1 MQIIKTAKE
10 FQALRKTLNSSM
22 GFVPTMGNLH
32 EGHATLLRR
41 SKNENDL
48 TVLSIF
54 INPTQFN
61 NPEDFKNYPKTLE
74 DDIRLAE
81 NIGVDYLFLP
91 TNTDIYP
98 DNYNYKVSESELS
111 AILEGKF
118 RPGHFEGMLTIVL
131 KLLLIVSPTRAYFG
145 EKDYQQY
152 KLVQKM
158 AEAFFLNIDIVGCPT
173 IRNKNN
179 LPLSSRNNRFT
190 PEQFEAV
197 QVFPKI
203 FHADL
208 TPEVITE
215 QLIQS
220 GFEVEYVEEREGR
233 RFAAVKY
240 AGIRLIDNVGGNT

>member
-1 MQIIKTAKE
+1 MQIINSPKE
-10 FQALRKTLNSSM
+10 FQAIRKTFTVSV

-32 EGHATLLRR
+32 EGHASLVHK
-41 SKNENDL
+41 SKQENDI

-74 DDIRLAE
+74 DDITLAK

-91 TNTDIYP
+91 NNSDIYP
-98 DNYNYKVSESELS
+98 DNYNYKVSESKIS
-111 AILEGKF
+111 TILEGKF

-131 KLLLIVSPTRAYFG
+131 KLLLITRPTRIYFG

-152 KLVQKM
+152 QLIRNM
-158 AEAFFLNIDIVGCPT
+158 AEAFFLETDVIGCET
-173 IRNKNN
+173 VRNENN

-197 QVFPKI
+197 QAFPKI
-203 FHADL
+203 FHANLAPAEIKQQL
-208 TPEVITE
+208 T
-215 QLIQS
+215 QA
-220 GFEVEYVEEREGR
+220 GFEVEYVEEYEGR

-240 AGIRLIDNVGGNT
+240 AGIRLIDNIGENT